1 MKIFY
6 FLLLICS
13 VVFADESN
21 DWQTQSFEQFKRLPD
36 LHHVVDVKLLGEM
49 QPPAEFVLEEDR
61 KIGCKTCHG
70 LEKIAETPYDK
81 IDKNAPDFLRAN
93 GTKKLEL
100 FCTNCHN
107 KKDHERPN
115 IHLMLND
122 DGTIKKEN
130 CLFCHSEINEQRDKL
145 HSLMD
150 THLRLPPE
158 KVCLGC
164 HLKTPHFNAV
174 EHTNANLK
182 TLEKSKSSARNMKVR
197 LQKTERES
205 GVHLPLSENDE
216 VLCLTCHSPHAKGVL
231 GEKNPVSNRVD
242 GDIKKGVEYEKHSWD
257 EVIEAD
263 KKERLEK
270 IGDVLPPYQRLKNE
284 VLLRL
289 PAKDG
294 TLCLSCH
301 EFETQQ

>member
-1 MKIFY
+1 MKIRF

-13 VVFADESN
+13 LAFADEHT
-21 DWQTQSFEQFKRLPD
+21 DWQTQSYKQSKHLPD
-36 LHHVVDVKLLGEM
+36 LHHAVDVKLSDEM
-49 QPPAEFVLEEDR
+49 QPPAEFVLKEGR
-61 KIGCKTCHG
+61 KITCETCHG
-70 LEKIAETPYDK
+70 LEKIAETAYDK
-81 IDKNAPDFLRAN
+81 IDKNAPDFLRKD
-93 GTKKLEL
+93 GYKKLET
-100 FCTNCHN
+100 FCANCHD
-107 KKDHERPN
+107 KKAHERPN

-145 HSLMD
+145 RPLVD
-150 THLRLPPE
+150 THLRLPVQ

-174 EHTNANLK
+174 EHTDANLK
-182 TLEKSKSSARNMKVR
+182 TLEQSKSSARNMKAR
-197 LQKTERES
+197 LKKTETEQ

-231 GEKNPVSNRVD
+231 GEKNPARNQVN
-242 GDIKKGVEYEKHSWD
+242 GDIKKGVEYEKHSWN
-257 EVIEAD
+257 EVMEAD
-263 KKERLEK
+263 KHERLEK
-270 IGDVLPPYQRLKNE
+270 IAATLPPYQRLKNE

-301 EFETQQ
+301 EFEN

>member
-1 MKIFY
+1 MKILF
-6 FLLLICS
+6 FLLLLCNFA
-13 VVFADESN
+13 FADEST
-21 DWQTQSFEQFKRLPD
+21 DWQAQSYKQSKHLPD
-36 LHHVVDVKLLGEM
+36 LHHAVDVKLLDEM
-49 QPPAEFVLEEDR
+49 QPPAEFVLKEDR

-70 LEKIAETPYDK
+70 LEKIEETPYDK
-81 IDKNAPDFLRAN
+81 IDKNAPDFLRKD
-93 GTKKLEL
+93 GYKKLET
-100 FCTNCHN
+100 FCANCHD
-107 KKDHERPN
+107 KKAHERPN

-130 CLFCHSEINEQRDKL
+130 CLFCHNEVNESREKL
-145 HSLMD
+145 RPLVD

-174 EHTNANLK
+174 EHTDANLK
-182 TLEKSKSSARNMKVR
+182 TLENSKSSARNMKTQ
-197 LQKTERES
+197 LLETEKEQ

-216 VLCLTCHSPHAKGVL
+216 VLLCLTCHSPHAKGVL
-231 GEKNPVSNRVD
+231 GEKNPASNQVN
-242 GDIKKGVEYEKHSWD
+242 GDIKKGVEYEKHSWND
-257 EVIEAD
+257 VMEAD
-263 KKERLEK
+263 KRERLEK

-301 EFETQQ
+301 EFEN

>member
-1 MKIFY
+1 MKIWF
-6 FLLLICS
+6 FLFLICNFA
-13 VVFADESN
+13 FADEST
-21 DWQTQSFEQFKRLPD
+21 DWQTQSYKQSKHLPD
-36 LHHVVDVKLLGEM
+36 LHHVVDVKLLDEM
-49 QPPAEFVLEEDR
+49 QPPAEFVLKEDR

-81 IDKNAPDFLRAN
+81 IDKKAPDFLRKD
-93 GTKKLEL
+93 GYKKLET
-100 FCTNCHN
+100 FCSNCHD
-107 KKDHERPN
+107 KKAHERPN
-115 IHLMLND
+115 IHLMQND

-130 CLFCHSEINEQRDKL
+130 CLFCHSEINEQREKL
-145 HSLMD
+145 RLLVD

-174 EHTNANLK
+174 EHTDANLK
-182 TLEKSKSSARNMKVR
+182 TLEQSKSSAKNMKAR
-197 LQKTERES
+197 LKKTETEQ

-231 GEKNPVSNRVD
+231 GEKNPASNQVN
-242 GDIKKGVEYEKHSWD
+242 GDIKKGVEYEKHSWS
-257 EVIEAD
+257 EVMEAD
-263 KKERLEK
+263 KRERLEK
-270 IGDVLPPYQRLKNE
+270 IGNVLPSYQRLKNE

-301 EFETQQ
+301 EFEN